1 MRRGNRGTRP
11 GMRGAGPRGKEPGDQ
26 EQWIF
31 PRVTLTDAEKREIIA
46 EVVAIA
52 TKAMFQQHF
61 YKFGGKV
68 FHQTQGGPIGLRG
81 TCAVARVVLQLF
93 DIKWKH
99 RLAGLG
105 ITTWQVMRY
114 VDDSRAILPP
124 IRAGWRLNNGKL
136 QFCKEWEQID
146 KEVSREVRTK
156 EILKET
162 MGGIEDYLEFT
173 VESGEEFCE
182 GWLPTLD
189 TTLKVG
195 ESNTIMYKYY
205 EKETTAKTTVHQ
217 KSAMEENIK
226 VQILAN
232 DVVRRLSNTQEE
244 LGSRQGAR
252 TITEYGK
259 KLLNSGYQLDQVRSI
274 LVKGIKGYKSKKLRC
289 KKEGRNFRSTGKESN
304 LKRSKKK
311 LLSKAN

>member
-1 MRRGNRGTRP
+1 M
-11 GMRGAGPRGKEPGDQ
+11 
-26 EQWIF
+26 
-31 PRVTLTDAEKREIIA
+31 
-46 EVVAIA
+46 
-52 TKAMFQQHF
+52 
-61 YKFGGKV
+61 
-68 FHQTQGGPIGLRG
+68 
-81 TCAVARVVLQLF
+81 
-93 DIKWKH
+93 
-99 RLAGLG
+99 
-105 ITTWQVMRY
+105 
-114 VDDSRAILPP
+114 
-124 IRAGWRLNNGKL
+124 
-136 QFCKEWEQID
+136 
-146 KEVSREVRTK
+146 SREVRTK

-173 VESGEEFCE
+173 VESGEEFSE

-244 LGSRQGAR
+244 LGSRLGAR
-252 TITEYGK
+252 TITEYGQ

-274 LVKGIKGYKSKKLRC
+274 LVKGIKGYESKKLRC

-311 LLSKAN
+311 LLSKANWYRNRRKEDLYEKSSGKESRKRSQGGAAKMVWDDPKSVLFVEQINKGELGSRIRELLTNHGLHYKSGGEDTDES